1 MDSSDIVIM
10 PKPDSISWEE
20 ITELLHLA
28 FASHLENG
36 LNYAACTQT
45 EEETRQRVGDG
56 MCMVAL
62 INGELVGTAT
72 LNFYR
77 GVAHLGQVAVHPDF
91 RKYGIGRKLQA
102 YILEDARNRKLSALV
117 CDTSERATEIVAWY
131 LRTGWQKVGLASG
144 QTTNYY
150 SIVFR
155 KPVCGRRYT
164 ALEAGI
170 RFYLSSCFWRLMLT
184 EHGKIRKLSKPF
196 YLLARKIYRIVR

>member
-77 GVAHLGQVAVHPDF
+77 GGGSSWASCCSSGFSEIWNREKIAGLYF
-91 RKYGIGRKLQA
+91 GRCTK
-102 YILEDARNRKLSALV
+102 
-117 CDTSERATEIVAWY
+117 
-131 LRTGWQKVGLASG
+131 
-144 QTTNYY
+144 
-150 SIVFR
+150 
-155 KPVCGRRYT
+155 
-164 ALEAGI
+164 
-170 RFYLSSCFWRLMLT
+170 
-184 EHGKIRKLSKPF
+184 
-196 YLLARKIYRIVR
+196 

>member
-20 ITELLHLA
+20 ITELLHIA
-28 FASHLENG
+28 FAEHAKNG
-36 LNYAACTQT
+36 LNYSASFQDKKTTQ
-45 EEETRQRVGDG
+45 ERVGDG
-56 MCMVAL
+56 VCLVAVL
-62 INGELVGTAT
+62 GDQLVATRTFRIINKVIYTSQL
-72 LNFYR
+72 
-77 GVAHLGQVAVHPDF
+77 AVHPDY
-91 RKYGIGRKLQA
+91 RGRGITVKLED
-102 YILEDARNRKLSALV
+102 YILNYARANNIVALK
-117 CDTSERATEIVAWY
+117 CDTSERAKTIINLHIKA
-131 LRTGWQKVGLASG
+131 GWQKVGLASG

>member
-77 GVAHLGQVAVHPDF
+77 GWLILG
-91 RKYGIGRKLQA
+91 KL
-102 YILEDARNRKLSALV
+102 L
-117 CDTSERATEIVAWY
+117 
-131 LRTGWQKVGLASG
+131 
-144 QTTNYY
+144 
-150 SIVFR
+150 F
-155 KPVCGRRYT
+155 
-164 ALEAGI
+164 I
-170 RFYLSSCFWRLMLT
+170 RIFGNM
-184 EHGKIRKLSKPF
+184 E
-196 YLLARKIYRIVR
+196 